1 MLPYTHGIYSKE
13 RASRKSKRKKKK
25 EKKENLK
32 IIENKNVRL
41 QDLPYIMHT

>member
-1 MLPYTHGIYSKE
+1 MEYAE
-13 RASRKSKRKKKK
+13 KKGHAEKVKK

-32 IIENKNVRL
+32 IFENKNVRL

>member
-1 MLPYTHGIYSKE
+1 MEYTVKKGHPEKVKE
-13 RASRKSKRKKKK
+13 